1 MGLFKQ
7 MTNKQPK
14 EIEGGVEVLEE
25 QEMQQPTVEEQGQA
39 DPQQNQEQGIKVEK
53 GILLFHDSNGDL
65 RHQTINGYTL
75 ENITYYNAYLNKLT
89 EKLWKEHMEGGE

>member
-7 MTNKQPK
+7 MINKQPK

-25 QEMQQPTVEEQGQA
+25 QEMQQPIVEEQGQP
-39 DPQQNQEQGIKVEK
+39 DPQQNEEQGIKVEK

-75 ENITYYNAYLNKLT
+75 ENITYYNTYLNKLT
-89 EKLWKEHMEGGE
+89 EQLWEEHMEGGK